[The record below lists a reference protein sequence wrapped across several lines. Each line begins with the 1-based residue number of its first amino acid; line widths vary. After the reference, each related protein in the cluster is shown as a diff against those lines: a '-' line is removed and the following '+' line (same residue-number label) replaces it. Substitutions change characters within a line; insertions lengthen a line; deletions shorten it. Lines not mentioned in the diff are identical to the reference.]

1 LQYDRTSIVATDVAV
16 KEERWRGTAP
26 GTSRRRG
33 GECSRRAGRRF
44 KSDGIDGSGIATLVA
59 DAGLTNGAFYGHF
72 SSKDD
77 LVAAVVTDQLD
88 TQVTLLNSLPVGFGL
103 EGFISDYL
111 SAAHRDDPA
120 AGCPSAALLDEIG
133 RCGAGVRDAYTIG
146 VRSVIAAIARH
157 LDDGDDRSS
166 RAKEQA
172 IGLVGLLVGSLQL
185 ARALE
190 DRDLSDRVLAA
201 ARTNALT
208 LLAAA
213 GRRPTTEQ
221 ESA

>member
-1 LQYDRTSIVATDVAV
+1 MVVQTQERGVSDMARYSAEHKQATRQRMI
-16 KEERWRGTAP
+16 ET
-26 GTSRRRG
+26 
-33 GECSRRAGRRF
+33 AGRRF
-44 KSDGIDGSGIATLVA
+44 KSDGIDGSGIAALVS

-88 TQVTLLNSLPVGFGL
+88 TQVAVLDSLRGRPGV
-103 EGFISDYL
+103 EAFIRDYL

-133 RCGAGVRDAYTIG
+133 RCDGATRQAYTAG
-146 VRSVIAAIARH
+146 ARSVVAAIARH
-157 LDDGDDRSS
+157 LDDGEEPTTSC
-166 RAKEQA
+166 AEEQA

-190 DRDLSDRVLAA
+190 DRELSDRVLTSACA
-201 ARTNALT
+201 NALR
-208 LLAAA
+208 LLAPA
-213 GRRPTTEQ
+213 GPRPTNDQ
-221 ESA
+221 EPT